1 MARRYLLVGN
11 PTARSGKAAQRIDR
25 ALLRMRERGVEA
37 HFLATEPEG
46 RTVELLARRLASEPF
61 DAVIYLGGDGTFAEV
76 AKGILAAERPV
87 PMGMLPSGTANDQ
100 GRSFGVSASP
110 EALETNLDTID
121 AGNITNLDV
130 GRINRLDDDN
140 QVMDQDLF
148 FDSAG
153 FGMNPDIL
161 AVRNRDRERV
171 ARIPLLREIYR
182 DQLVYAGATLKQYLA
197 SWVEPT
203 KFDAE
208 ILCDGERAYAYG
220 GLTDLVINA
229 TPIYGGSWVFVPEAE
244 PDDGR
249 FEVVPVQ
256 GRRDWFSKAIH
267 DLAVVP
273 ISRHDLEEIGITH
286 CEGFSG
292 ARFEIRLSRPR
303 RQLVRSQID
312 GEEWLLGDRFRV
324 EVLPRRLPLITP
336 LGWVPPWKRYA
347 RGQVGVA
354 EPR

>member
-1 MARRYLLVGN
+1 
-11 PTARSGKAAQRIDR
+11 
-25 ALLRMRERGVEA
+25 MRERGVEP
-37 HFLATEPEG
+37 HFLATEPGG
-46 RTVELLARRLASEPF
+46 RTVAALARRVDAEPF
-61 DAVIYLGGDGTFAEV
+61 DAVISLGGDGTFAEV

-87 PMGMLPSGTANDQ
+87 AMGMLPSGTANDQ
-100 GRSFGVSASP
+100 GRSFGISASAD
-110 EALETNLDTID
+110 ALEVNLDIID

-130 GRINRLDDDN
+130 GRISRLDDGG
-140 QVMDQDLF
+140 QVMDEDLF

-153 FGMNPDIL
+153 FGMSPDIL
-161 AVRNRDRERV
+161 AVRNRDRQRV
-171 ARIPLLREIYR
+171 ARIPLLREVYR
-182 DQLVYAGATLKQYLA
+182 DQLVYAGAALKQYLA

-208 ILCDGERAYAYG
+208 ILCDGERSYTYG
-220 GLTDLVINA
+220 GLTDLVIKA
-229 TPIYGGSWVFVPEAE
+229 TAIYGGSWVLVPESE

-249 FEVVPVQ
+249 FEVVPIQ
-256 GRRDWFSKAIH
+256 GRRDWFSKALR

-292 ARFEIRLSRPR
+292 SRFELRLSRPR
-303 RQLVRSQID
+303 RQLLRSQID

-336 LGWVPPWKRYA
+336 LGWTPPWKRYA
-347 RGQVGVA
+347 RA
-354 EPR
+354 